1 VTQAHYEAPHEAP
14 YQFGPTQ
21 SLVGILTRPAE
32 GVPVQRTAVLLYNA
46 GVIPRF
52 GPHRLNVKMARA
64 LAQVGHVVL
73 RFDLSG
79 VGDSP
84 HQGKDGDFRT
94 QAVRDLKTA
103 MDHVT
108 ANTGVQR
115 FVLIGICSG
124 AVNAY
129 WTSQA
134 DERVVGILMMDG
146 FWYLTPMAKWVRR
159 WKRFRAS
166 PWSAIPAAAWRS
178 FFGGGGKRA
187 RQKADSSMFTADAIT
202 ANPPKADFALAMR
215 SLVNRRVSVFLVYSG
230 SVIDYYSYDAQFR
243 HAFAD
248 EPWVGQVRCEL
259 HPEIDHTVTSQA
271 SQRSLIDLVLR
282 WMPEVKRQFEQNP

>member
-1 VTQAHYEAPHEAP
+1 
-14 YQFGPTQ
+14 
-21 SLVGILTRPAE
+21 
-32 GVPVQRTAVLLYNA
+32 
-46 GVIPRF
+46 
-52 GPHRLNVKMARA
+52 MARA
-64 LAQVGHVVL
+64 LAEAGHVVL
-73 RFDLSG
+73 RFDLSD

-84 HQGKDGDFRT
+84 HQGKEGDFRT

-129 WTSQA
+129 WASQA

-146 FWYLTPMAKWVRR
+146 FWYLTALAKWVRR

-178 FFGGGGKRA
+178 FFGGKRA
-187 RQKADSSMFTADAIT
+187 RPKNDSSMFTADAIT
-202 ANPPKADFALAMR
+202 ANPPKAEFAQAMQT
-215 SLVNRRVSVFLVYSG
+215 LVSRRVSVFLVYSG
-230 SVIDYYSYDAQFR
+230 SVLDYYSYGAQFR

-248 EPWVGQVRCEL
+248 EPWVRQVRCEL
-259 HPEIDHTVTSQA
+259 RPEIDHTVTSQA
-271 SQRSLIDLVLR
+271 SQRSLIDLVLE
-282 WMPEVKRQFEQNP
+282 WMPEVKRQFEQMP